1 MFVRN
6 VLKIGSG
13 NMLAQLLSL
22 AVVPLLTRLYSPE
35 SYGAFAVYLAL
46 VSTLFPV
53 ATLRFHAALVL
64 PERREDAHTLL
75 GIALL
80 SVVGSALVLGAIVAV
95 VVQRGWV
102 PWEWTVA
109 GVTGLLWL
117 APLNV
122 MVLGAGQV
130 VSFWA
135 VREKQFGASAVA
147 RVTES
152 FVDRIASLSFGAV
165 AQANAMGLVGGRML
179 GSAAAATYLFTASLR
194 PALSAIWDTFH
205 PSDMLRLA
213 RRYRHFALVSTW
225 ATLCDGAS
233 RQMPAVLMGVLFP
246 PAVAG
251 FYGLAVQ
258 VVNVP
263 ILIVGDAI
271 ASVFFQRAAESRAQS
286 SKLAHDTFRL
296 VDSMLCVVIPLTLVL
311 TFLGA
316 PLFRVI
322 FGQDWEAAGAY
333 AQILAIGFLFS
344 FLHRPLCILFDVLEL
359 QTQRLWFDA
368 GVLVSRVAAM
378 VGAAAVTHSPESVL
392 IALTV
397 TSAVLYGCGLAYLFQ
412 AVGVEAKLLL
422 GSLFGKALV
431 FLPLTAALWVLA
443 KQSFTSGQWL
453 AVVIVAFTLQI
464 ILLYRFERSLFSTI
478 LGRLAPSRP

>member
-53 ATLRFHAALVL
+53 TTLRFHAAMVL
-64 PERREDAHTLL
+64 PERREEAHVLL
-75 GIALL
+75 GIAVL
-80 SVVGSALVLGAIVAV
+80 SVVSSALVLGAIVAV
-95 VVQRGWV
+95 VVQREWV
-102 PWEWTVA
+102 PLEWNRA

-122 MVLGAGQV
+122 LVLGAGQV

-135 VREKQFGASAVA
+135 VREKQFGASTVA

-152 FVDRIASLSFGAV
+152 LVDRAAALFFGAMTH
-165 AQANAMGLVGGRML
+165 ANALGLVSGRML
-179 GSAAAATYLFTASLR
+179 GSAAAAIYLFAASLR
-194 PALSAIWDTFH
+194 LTLSAVWDTLR
-205 PSDMLRLA
+205 PSDMRRLA

-225 ATLCDGAS
+225 ATLCDSAS
-233 RQMPAVLMGVLFP
+233 RQMPVVLMGILFP

-271 ASVFFQRAAESRAQS
+271 ASVFFQRAAESRTHI

-296 VDSMLCVVIPLTLVL
+296 ADSMLCIVIPLMLVL
-311 TFLGA
+311 MFLGA

-322 FGQDWEAAGAY
+322 FGEEWEAAGAY
-333 AQILAIGFLFS
+333 AQILAVGFLFS
-344 FLHRPLCILFDVLEL
+344 FLHRPLCVLFDVLEL

-368 GVLVSRVAAM
+368 GVLVSRVAVM
-378 VGAAAVTHSPESVL
+378 VGTAAFTKSPESVL
-392 IALTV
+392 VALTV
-397 TSAVLYGCGLAYLFQ
+397 ASAVLYGCGLAYLFQ
-412 AVGVEAKLLL
+412 AVGVETKFLL
-422 GSLFGKALV
+422 GALFEKVLI
-431 FLPLTAALWVLA
+431 FLPLTAGLWVMA
-443 KQSFTSGQWL
+443 HQPFTSGQVL
-453 AVVIVAFTLQI
+453 ATVIVAFALQI
-464 ILLYRFERSLFSTI
+464 LLLYRFERGLFSAI
-478 LGRLAPSRP
+478 LGRPTA